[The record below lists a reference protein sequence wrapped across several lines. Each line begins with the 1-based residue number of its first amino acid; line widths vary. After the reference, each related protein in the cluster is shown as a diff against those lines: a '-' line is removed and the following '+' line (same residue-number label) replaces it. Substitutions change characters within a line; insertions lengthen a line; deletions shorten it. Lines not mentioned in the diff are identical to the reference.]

1 MAHAG
6 IIVQDYWQLGAADPG
21 AASGHSGASTTVNS
35 VSGGESLSAYGSST
49 TYTGN
54 ASPGSLLA
62 MSFGGASGYAG
73 SVVLGGTTDGY
84 GIEIWADPTSAP
96 AVGQG
101 EAVFYNGDTSQSG
114 WGIYLTTNNLGD
126 TDWYMLIGGVA
137 VSFGAPVTLDTWSD
151 VAVVSVGGVASFYL
165 NGVAEGGTYFG
176 GNTHPPSGGNSF
188 ALVGMNQC
196 GTGFGC
202 FYTSEYFTGN
212 LDDARIFTIDS
223 NGFAPSDLNS
233 GVPEPS
239 SLALM
244 GLGAVALAG
253 WMRRR
258 RAAR

>member
-1 MAHAG
+1 
-6 IIVQDYWQLGAADPG
+6 
-21 AASGHSGASTTVNS
+21 
-35 VSGGESLSAYGSST
+35 
-49 TYTGN
+49 
-54 ASPGSLLA
+54 
-62 MSFGGASGYAG
+62 
-73 SVVLGGTTDGY
+73 
-84 GIEIWADPTSAP
+84 
-96 AVGQG
+96 
-101 EAVFYNGDTSQSG
+101 
-114 WGIYLTTNNLGD
+114 
-126 TDWYMLIGGVA
+126 
-137 VSFGAPVTLDTWSD
+137 
-151 VAVVSVGGVASFYL
+151 
-165 NGVAEGGTYFG
+165 
-176 GNTHPPSGGNSF
+176 
-188 ALVGMNQC
+188 MNQC